1 MRNGWLLVATDRG
14 WKPANPPKP
23 AGLLVFAPLLDDVT
37 LYPLVP
43 GADENVGAAEAA
55 DLKDGGAPAGG
66 GGRRGRDACA
76 GGVEE
81 DEEV

>member
-1 MRNGWLLVATDRG
+1 M
-14 WKPANPPKP
+14 
-23 AGLLVFAPLLDDVT
+23 T

-43 GADENVGAAEAA
+43 GADEKVGAAEVV
-55 DLKDGGAPAGG
+55 DLKVGGAPAGG
-66 GGRRGRDACA
+66 GGRRGREACA